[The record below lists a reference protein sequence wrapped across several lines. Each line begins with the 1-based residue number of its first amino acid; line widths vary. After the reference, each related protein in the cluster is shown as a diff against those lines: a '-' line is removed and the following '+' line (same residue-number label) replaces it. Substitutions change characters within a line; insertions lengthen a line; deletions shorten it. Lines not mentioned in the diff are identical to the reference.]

1 VSGVPAGYNA
11 LFAIGREGVR
21 VRKDKEKV
29 IGEPMTDEQVAAFLQ
44 ARPYAGESVEQ
55 HILTRAYRGLRVQ
68 DFERF
73 LDMFKAEGFDLNA
86 PDAQGQTFLHSIS
99 GHAQAEAYVEVLR
112 SAGATD

>member
-1 VSGVPAGYNA
+1 MRA
-11 LFAIGREGVR
+11 LSSAELGVR

-44 ARPYAGESVEQ
+44 ARPYAGQSIAP

-73 LDMFKAEGFDLNA
+73 LVLFKAQGFDLDA
-86 PDAQGQTFLHSIS
+86 TDAQGQTFLQAIS
-99 GHAQAEAYVEVLR
+99 GHAQAQAYVEVLR
-112 SAGATD
+112 AAGAKG